1 MFSFNWRKNN
11 FFAKANKIFFRLL
24 NLKITYLILIL
35 IILIQFLMVSIIF
48 FARKENKYLLEQ
60 ANFKAATIENRLNQ
74 TDAMIQSVLS
84 QVMRLS
90 SQLYRTQQ

>member
-48 FARKENKYLLEQ
+48 FERKGNKYLLEQ

>member
-1 MFSFNWRKNN
+1 
-11 FFAKANKIFFRLL
+11 
-24 NLKITYLILIL
+24 
-35 IILIQFLMVSIIF
+35 MVSIIF

-74 TDAMIQSVLS
+74 TDAMIQSTLS

>member
-1 MFSFNWRKNN
+1 MFSFNWKKNN
-11 FFAKANKIFFRLL
+11 FFVKANKVFSRIL
-24 NLKITYLILIL
+24 NLKITYVILIL

>member
-1 MFSFNWRKNN
+1 MFSFNWKKNN
-11 FFAKANKIFFRLL
+11 FFVNANKTFSRIL

-35 IILIQFLMVSIIF
+35 IILVQFLMVSIIF
-48 FARKENKYLLEQ
+48 FERKENKYLLEQ

-74 TDAMIQSVLS
+74 TDAMIQSTLS

-90 SQLYRTQQ
+90 SQLYRTQ